1 MKTVH
6 PLVYGWTVWKLKSLS
21 SVDGIQNKET
31 PTWSASVCQGNFH
44 FRDYLILVL
53 AGWINIYFQCA
64 CQYWH
69 TDFTWL
75 WDIHLKAHVQS
86 LLIWYTVW
94 DIIEVSYL
102 LKYFLLISKD
112 SLTSTQWECYT
123 LTKHKCLWH
132 TRASGLSFVLTKLE
146 KL

>member
-1 MKTVH
+1 MNSLEIKK
-6 PLVYGWTVWKLKSLS
+6 PLISGWNTEQRDTYLES
-21 SVDGIQNKET
+21 
-31 PTWSASVCQGNFH
+31 SVCQGNFH

-132 TRASGLSFVLTKLE
+132 TRALGQSFVLTKLE